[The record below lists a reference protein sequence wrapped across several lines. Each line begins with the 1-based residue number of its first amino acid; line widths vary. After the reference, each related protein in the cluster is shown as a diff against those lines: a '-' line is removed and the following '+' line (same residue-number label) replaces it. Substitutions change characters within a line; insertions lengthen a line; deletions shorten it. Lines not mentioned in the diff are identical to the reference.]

1 MHYSHLVEPIK
12 YTPMKI
18 TINICALLYGATII
32 CSSHQ
37 SLGHTGSTLPEA
49 HWDRCCETNESMREI
64 FTSSS
69 SRFLFLPPPLFPPFI
84 SAMVIRWVV
93 WPSSLLFPDILT
105 PRVNRS
111 ESPGSFTQAIHF
123 HTPFCL
129 TNMLETNLQQVGP
142 ASLKHEAFRL
152 TGRRPGGNLWCH
164 CTANVLFNSVF
175 SYWPAVS
182 RKLQWLCMLIN
193 IPTELPRL
201 HLSLITMCKYEDS
214 PVIDVNHTANA
225 GRERLAIK

>member
-1 MHYSHLVEPIK
+1 MLILWNVQWVWRHSQKWMVMPSRGAVLPNSKQRYAEGRK
-12 YTPMKI
+12 YLP
-18 TINICALLYGATII
+18 NLLYSTII
-32 CSSHQ
+32 Y
-37 SLGHTGSTLPEA
+37 
-49 HWDRCCETNESMREI
+49 I

-69 SRFLFLPPPLFPPFI
+69 SRFLFLPPPLSPPFN
-84 SAMVIRWVV
+84 SAVVIRWVV

-111 ESPGSFTQAIHF
+111 ESPGSFTQVICF

-129 TNMLETNLQQVGP
+129 TNMLETNPQQVGP

-193 IPTELPRL
+193 IPTELLRL